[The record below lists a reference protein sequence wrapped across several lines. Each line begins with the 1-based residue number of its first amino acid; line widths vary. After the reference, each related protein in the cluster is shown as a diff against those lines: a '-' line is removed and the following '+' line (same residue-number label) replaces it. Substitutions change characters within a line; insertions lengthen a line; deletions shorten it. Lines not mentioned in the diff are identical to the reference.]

1 MRARLRQA
9 TSQPQATAGGLRRQR
24 GTCRKKPKRSTGQ
37 AKRQEPRPSPRLPK
51 GTSERRGSE
60 GAKGGCRRPA
70 APRRSR
76 GASLP
81 QESGVP
87 GGLPQGE
94 GDSVRVR
101 PRRGC
106 KASTR
111 TTNPARSAT
120 DATEQTSATRPK
132 AKRSGSGRPDSPRNT
147 GDSREAC
154 PCEQGS
160 GRRRASR
167 RPPQGACGASE
178 EHAGKS
184 RSEAQGRRSGR
195 SPGRARGCRRAQAND
210 AAVKARR
217 AAAAGLPPRGG
228 AEALHCR
235 KRAVC
240 PEACRRAK
248 ATACECAPEGGAK
261 RARAQQTRRAAPQTQ
276 RNRPPRPGR
285 KRSGAGAEGRR
296 NRKSEPPRSL
306 TASEGLSGEKRTSHS
321 RPARRAG
328 ERSGAGPTGRTAA
341 TARSSPESQSEL
353 QVRRSSGSDREA
365 AVDRSLPR
373 PMESASPP
381 ARPGGRHAKHDGPRG
396 NRAARQDGS
405 TAEGTGAGRAQRSGR
420 QLSAKRSPAAMT
432 GTKLP
437 GHREAERT
445 KAGGRSCS
453 LEGRAGPT
461 DKRCR
466 KGQTTAV
473 PAPSPAELARHN
485 APGGQTAGRSRTGEN
500 LRAQKAPL
508 LPHYQSSLTRPSG
521 SAEAGESS
529 S

>member
-1 MRARLRQA
+1 METSRHTGRNRPGQA
-9 TSQPQATAGGLRRQR
+9 GLE
-24 GTCRKKPKRSTGQ
+24 GTCRKNRSGWAQQETSGPAARATGPQGRLRPYGPAVRNASGRHGPTGPRSKAAKRIPACGPMEPRRPQQGPGTQAGGRGAIQRAALPCRNDGNVTNRPQRRGTSEGRTTKGTPATAVKRARASEAPAGDEPAAGHRRGLAAPARNMPEKPKRSTGQ
-37 AKRQEPRPSPRLPK
+37 AKRQEHKPSPRLPK

-106 KASTR
+106 KTSTR
-111 TTNPARSAT
+111 TTNPARSAK
-120 DATEQTSATRPK
+120 DATEQTSATRP
-132 AKRSGSGRPDSPRNT
+132 G
-147 GDSREAC
+147 
-154 PCEQGS
+154 
-160 GRRRASR
+160 
-167 RPPQGACGASE
+167 
-178 EHAGKS
+178 
-184 RSEAQGRRSGR
+184 
-195 SPGRARGCRRAQAND
+195 
-210 AAVKARR
+210 
-217 AAAAGLPPRGG
+217 
-228 AEALHCR
+228 
-235 KRAVC
+235 
-240 PEACRRAK
+240 AK
-248 ATACECAPEGGAK
+248 AQP
-261 RARAQQTRRAAPQTQ
+261 
-276 RNRPPRPGR
+276 
-285 KRSGAGAEGRR
+285 GAEGRR

-341 TARSSPESQSEL
+341 AARSSPESRSEP

>member
-1 MRARLRQA
+1 M
-9 TSQPQATAGGLRRQR
+9 
-24 GTCRKKPKRSTGQ
+24 
-37 AKRQEPRPSPRLPK
+37 
-51 GTSERRGSE
+51 
-60 GAKGGCRRPA
+60 
-70 APRRSR
+70 
-76 GASLP
+76 
-81 QESGVP
+81 
-87 GGLPQGE
+87 
-94 GDSVRVR
+94 
-101 PRRGC
+101 
-106 KASTR
+106 
-111 TTNPARSAT
+111 
-120 DATEQTSATRPK
+120 
-132 AKRSGSGRPDSPRNT
+132 
-147 GDSREAC
+147 
-154 PCEQGS
+154 
-160 GRRRASR
+160 
-167 RPPQGACGASE
+167 
-178 EHAGKS
+178 
-184 RSEAQGRRSGR
+184 
-195 SPGRARGCRRAQAND
+195 
-210 AAVKARR
+210 KARR

-248 ATACECAPEGGAK
+248 ATACECAPEGGCKTSTHTTNPARSATDATEQTSATRPKAK
-261 RARAQQTRRAAPQTQ
+261 AQP
-276 RNRPPRPGR
+276 
-285 KRSGAGAEGRR
+285 GAEGRR

-420 QLSAKRSPAAMT
+420 QLSAKRSPAAMM

>member
-1 MRARLRQA
+1 MQ
-9 TSQPQATAGGLRRQR
+9 
-24 GTCRKKPKRSTGQ
+24 
-37 AKRQEPRPSPRLPK
+37 
-51 GTSERRGSE
+51 
-60 GAKGGCRRPA
+60 
-70 APRRSR
+70 
-76 GASLP
+76 
-81 QESGVP
+81 
-87 GGLPQGE
+87 
-94 GDSVRVR
+94 
-101 PRRGC
+101 
-106 KASTR
+106 
-111 TTNPARSAT
+111 N
-120 DATEQTSATRPK
+120 
-132 AKRSGSGRPDSPRNT
+132 
-147 GDSREAC
+147 
-154 PCEQGS
+154 
-160 GRRRASR
+160 
-167 RPPQGACGASE
+167 
-178 EHAGKS
+178 EHAHDQPG
-184 RSEAQGRRSGR
+184 AQR
-195 SPGRARGCRRAQAND
+195 Q
-210 AAVKARR
+210 
-217 AAAAGLPPRGG
+217 
-228 AEALHCR
+228 
-235 KRAVC
+235 
-240 PEACRRAK
+240 
-248 ATACECAPEGGAK
+248 
-261 RARAQQTRRAAPQTQ
+261 
-276 RNRPPRPGR
+276 
-285 KRSGAGAEGRR
+285 RR
-296 NRKSEPPRSL
+296 NRTNLRDPAESEAERERKAGQPKGHWREPPRSL

-485 APGGQTAGRSRTGEN
+485 APGGQTAGRSRTGEK

>member
-37 AKRQEPRPSPRLPK
+37 AKRQEHQPSPRLPK

-70 APRRSR
+70 APRRCR

-87 GGLPQGE
+87 EGLPQGE

-101 PRRGC
+101 PQRGGC
-106 KASTR
+106 KTSTR
-111 TTNPARSAT
+111 TTNPARSAK
-120 DATEQTSATRPK
+120 DATEQTSATRP
-132 AKRSGSGRPDSPRNT
+132 G
-147 GDSREAC
+147 
-154 PCEQGS
+154 
-160 GRRRASR
+160 
-167 RPPQGACGASE
+167 
-178 EHAGKS
+178 
-184 RSEAQGRRSGR
+184 
-195 SPGRARGCRRAQAND
+195 
-210 AAVKARR
+210 
-217 AAAAGLPPRGG
+217 
-228 AEALHCR
+228 
-235 KRAVC
+235 
-240 PEACRRAK
+240 AK
-248 ATACECAPEGGAK
+248 AQP
-261 RARAQQTRRAAPQTQ
+261 
-276 RNRPPRPGR
+276 
-285 KRSGAGAEGRR
+285 GAEGRR

-341 TARSSPESQSEL
+341 AARSSPESRSEP

>member
-1 MRARLRQA
+1 METSRHTGRNRPGQA
-9 TSQPQATAGGLRRQR
+9 GPE
-24 GTCRKKPKRSTGQ
+24 GTCRKNRSGWAQQETSGPAARATGPQGRLRPYGPAVRNASGRHGPTGPRSKAAKRTPACGPMEPRRPQQGPGTQAGGRGAIQRAALPCRNDGNVTNRPQRRGTSEGRTTKGTPATAVKRARASEAPAGDEPAAGHRRGLAAPARNMPEKPKRSTGQ

-51 GTSERRGSE
+51 GTSERCGSE

-87 GGLPQGE
+87 EGLPQGE
-94 GDSVRVR
+94 GDTVRVR

-106 KASTR
+106 KTSTR
-111 TTNPARSAT
+111 TTNPARSAK
-120 DATEQTSATRPK
+120 DATEQTSATRP
-132 AKRSGSGRPDSPRNT
+132 G
-147 GDSREAC
+147 
-154 PCEQGS
+154 
-160 GRRRASR
+160 
-167 RPPQGACGASE
+167 
-178 EHAGKS
+178 
-184 RSEAQGRRSGR
+184 
-195 SPGRARGCRRAQAND
+195 
-210 AAVKARR
+210 
-217 AAAAGLPPRGG
+217 
-228 AEALHCR
+228 
-235 KRAVC
+235 
-240 PEACRRAK
+240 AK
-248 ATACECAPEGGAK
+248 AQP
-261 RARAQQTRRAAPQTQ
+261 
-276 RNRPPRPGR
+276 
-285 KRSGAGAEGRR
+285 GAEGRR

>member
-1 MRARLRQA
+1 MEPRRPQQGPGTQAGGRGAIQRAALPCRNDGNVTNRPQRRGTSEGRTTKGTPATAVKRARA
-9 TSQPQATAGGLRRQR
+9 SEVPAGDEPAAGHRRGLAAPARNMPE
-24 GTCRKKPKRSTGQ
+24 KPKRSTGQ
-37 AKRQEPRPSPRLPK
+37 AKRQEHKPSPRLPK

-132 AKRSGSGRPDSPRNT
+132 AK
-147 GDSREAC
+147 
-154 PCEQGS
+154 
-160 GRRRASR
+160 
-167 RPPQGACGASE
+167 
-178 EHAGKS
+178 
-184 RSEAQGRRSGR
+184 AQ
-195 SPGRARGCRRAQAND
+195 P
-210 AAVKARR
+210 
-217 AAAAGLPPRGG
+217 
-228 AEALHCR
+228 
-235 KRAVC
+235 
-240 PEACRRAK
+240 
-248 ATACECAPEGGAK
+248 
-261 RARAQQTRRAAPQTQ
+261 
-276 RNRPPRPGR
+276 
-285 KRSGAGAEGRR
+285 GAEGRK

-341 TARSSPESQSEL
+341 AARSSPESQSEL

-405 TAEGTGAGRAQRSGR
+405 TAEGTGAGRA
-420 QLSAKRSPAAMT
+420 
-432 GTKLP
+432 
-437 GHREAERT
+437 
-445 KAGGRSCS
+445 
-453 LEGRAGPT
+453 
-461 DKRCR
+461 
-466 KGQTTAV
+466 
-473 PAPSPAELARHN
+473 
-485 APGGQTAGRSRTGEN
+485 
-500 LRAQKAPL
+500 
-508 LPHYQSSLTRPSG
+508 
-521 SAEAGESS
+521 
-529 S
+529 

>member
-1 MRARLRQA
+1 M
-9 TSQPQATAGGLRRQR
+9 
-24 GTCRKKPKRSTGQ
+24 
-37 AKRQEPRPSPRLPK
+37 
-51 GTSERRGSE
+51 
-60 GAKGGCRRPA
+60 
-70 APRRSR
+70 
-76 GASLP
+76 
-81 QESGVP
+81 
-87 GGLPQGE
+87 
-94 GDSVRVR
+94 
-101 PRRGC
+101 
-106 KASTR
+106 
-111 TTNPARSAT
+111 
-120 DATEQTSATRPK
+120 
-132 AKRSGSGRPDSPRNT
+132 
-147 GDSREAC
+147 
-154 PCEQGS
+154 
-160 GRRRASR
+160 
-167 RPPQGACGASE
+167 
-178 EHAGKS
+178 
-184 RSEAQGRRSGR
+184 
-195 SPGRARGCRRAQAND
+195 
-210 AAVKARR
+210 KARR

-485 APGGQTAGRSRTGEN
+485 APGGQTAGRSRTGEK

>member
-1 MRARLRQA
+1 METSRHTGRNRPGQA
-9 TSQPQATAGGLRRQR
+9 GLE
-24 GTCRKKPKRSTGQ
+24 GTCRKNRSGWAQQETSGPAARATGPQGRLRPYGPAVRNASGRHGPTGPRSKAAKRIPACGPMEPRRPQQGPGTQAGGRGAIQRAALPCRNDGNVTNRPQRRGTSEGRTTKGTPATAVKRARASEAPAGDEPAAGHRRGLAAPARNMPEKPKRSTGQ
-37 AKRQEPRPSPRLPK
+37 AKRQEHQPSPRLPK

-81 QESGVP
+81 QENGVP
-87 GGLPQGE
+87 EGLPQGE

-132 AKRSGSGRPDSPRNT
+132 AK
-147 GDSREAC
+147 
-154 PCEQGS
+154 
-160 GRRRASR
+160 
-167 RPPQGACGASE
+167 
-178 EHAGKS
+178 
-184 RSEAQGRRSGR
+184 AQ
-195 SPGRARGCRRAQAND
+195 P
-210 AAVKARR
+210 
-217 AAAAGLPPRGG
+217 
-228 AEALHCR
+228 
-235 KRAVC
+235 
-240 PEACRRAK
+240 
-248 ATACECAPEGGAK
+248 
-261 RARAQQTRRAAPQTQ
+261 
-276 RNRPPRPGR
+276 
-285 KRSGAGAEGRR
+285 GAEGRR

-405 TAEGTGAGRAQRSGR
+405 TAEGTGAGRAQRSGG

>member
-1 MRARLRQA
+1 M
-9 TSQPQATAGGLRRQR
+9 
-24 GTCRKKPKRSTGQ
+24 
-37 AKRQEPRPSPRLPK
+37 
-51 GTSERRGSE
+51 
-60 GAKGGCRRPA
+60 
-70 APRRSR
+70 
-76 GASLP
+76 
-81 QESGVP
+81 
-87 GGLPQGE
+87 
-94 GDSVRVR
+94 
-101 PRRGC
+101 
-106 KASTR
+106 
-111 TTNPARSAT
+111 
-120 DATEQTSATRPK
+120 
-132 AKRSGSGRPDSPRNT
+132 
-147 GDSREAC
+147 
-154 PCEQGS
+154 
-160 GRRRASR
+160 
-167 RPPQGACGASE
+167 
-178 EHAGKS
+178 
-184 RSEAQGRRSGR
+184 
-195 SPGRARGCRRAQAND
+195 
-210 AAVKARR
+210 KARR

-240 PEACRRAK
+240 PKACRRAK

-261 RARAQQTRRAAPQTQ
+261 RARAQQTRRAAPKTQ

-405 TAEGTGAGRAQRSGR
+405 TAEGTGAGRAQRSGG

-437 GHREAERT
+437 GHREGE
-445 KAGGRSCS
+445 
-453 LEGRAGPT
+453 PP
-461 DKRCR
+461 
-466 KGQTTAV
+466 TTA
-473 PAPSPAELARHN
+473 S
-485 APGGQTAGRSRTGEN
+485 GGSLVGGEVSRDRAAAAVMPPRQSR
-500 LRAQKAPL
+500 LR
-508 LPHYQSSLTRPSG
+508 
-521 SAEAGESS
+521 
-529 S
+529 